1 MLEFNSVSS
10 DCNCTPSALPS
21 FKQTSCNSSFSLSWN
36 NIQDKPTCFVPCA
49 HTHETSDII
58 NLKEFVESIATSFT
72 ENDTNSINLDLTAG
86 ILTANLKLSASPSL
100 NYKVPL
106 SIFSD
111 GLIGQIPFA
120 DAGTTGILKNTD
132 WNTFNTK
139 LSNVL
144 TDSLIWVGNAS
155 NVPTQV
161 SLSLSASGGTFGL
174 ANTGILT
181 FPNSSSTTRGLLTSS
196 DWTTFNNKF
205 DTPSGTTLEYIRGDG
220 SLQNFPFI
228 PTTAGG
234 DLAGSYPDPTVNWIN
249 GYTTYDSRYYSTSN
263 PSNYINFASII
274 GSFSVVN
281 SPILSS
287 DDIVIAFG
295 KTQGQL
301 NAKWTKPTLTN
312 GSVLFWNSSDLAED
326 NATFFW
332 NNTFKTLILGSN
344 SITPIDE
351 QLIIYNGVSAKA
363 LLSGVQD
370 ATLTLKSTT
379 ATARS
384 LTFRSGTLGA
394 QIFSSSNVPLLMSVA
409 GGSSVGIDVD
419 GRVNLNGGVS
429 TNIRYVNVDSL
440 TVNIAKNENFV
451 LINAGVITGITGA
464 TPLTFILPQ
473 SPIDGQEVS
482 FGVCNGTSGITLGTA
497 EILIQGFGGTSIVI
511 NQLPELNGGLNNGIS
526 SATYKYSSSIGRWFR
541 IN

>member
-36 NIQDKPTCFVPCA
+36 NIQEKPICFVPCA

-58 NLKEFVESIATSFT
+58 NLREFVESIATSFT
-72 ENDTNSINLDLTAG
+72 ENDTNSINLDLTAS

-132 WNTFNTK
+132 WIIFNSKFNT
-139 LSNVL
+139 
-144 TDSLIWVGNAS
+144 
-155 NVPTQV
+155 PT
-161 SLSLSASGGTFGL
+161 
-174 ANTGILT
+174 
-181 FPNSSSTTRGLLTSS
+181 
-196 DWTTFNNKF
+196 
-205 DTPSGTTLEYIRGDG
+205 GTTAQYIRGDG

-234 DLAGSYPDPTVNWIN
+234 DLSGTYPDPTVKWIN
-249 GYTTYDSRYYSTSN
+249 GYTTYDARYYSTSN

-274 GSFSVVN
+274 GSFSIVN

-344 SITPIDE
+344 SIIPIDE
-351 QLIIYNGVSAKA
+351 QLIIYNGTSAKA
-363 LLSGVQD
+363 LLSGVH
-370 ATLTLKSTT
+370 AAILTLKSTT

-384 LTFRSGTLGA
+384 LTFSSGTLGA
-394 QIFSSSNVPLLMSVA
+394 HIFSSSNIPLTMAVT
-409 GGSSVGIDVD
+409 GGSSVEIDVN
-419 GRVNLNGGVS
+419 GRINLTGGIS
-429 TNIRYVNVDSL
+429 TSVRYVSIDSL

-482 FGVCNGTSGITLGTA
+482 FGICNGTSGITLGAA
-497 EILIQGFGGTSIVI
+497 EILVQGFGGTSIVI